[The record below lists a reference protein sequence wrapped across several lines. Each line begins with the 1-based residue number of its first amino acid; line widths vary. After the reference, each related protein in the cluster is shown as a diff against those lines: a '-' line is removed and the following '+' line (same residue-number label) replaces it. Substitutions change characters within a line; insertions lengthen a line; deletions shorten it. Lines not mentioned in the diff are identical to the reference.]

1 MTWYFSRRTSFIVA
15 SFGCTPHSI
24 GADWPSERGHADASQ
39 RPRTPGEHSSGL
51 FRDFRC
57 RCAGLAYLGNLV
69 ESVAARG
76 AVVTGHGVAQLGD
89 SINQL
94 IDFGVQISDV
104 AGAQRDR
111 PHLWNFR
118 ARHEG
123 LGCIVEP
130 VVRAKFGSADAQ

>member
-1 MTWYFSRRTSFIVA
+1 MRRSA
-15 SFGCTPHSI
+15 
-24 GADWPSERGHADASQ
+24 R
-39 RPRTPGEHSSGL
+39 EHLENTAACSLRRFVKPVIILTRLQLGP
-51 FRDFRC
+51 
-57 RCAGLAYLGNLV
+57 GLAYLGNLV

-76 AVVTGHGVAQLGD
+76 AVVTGYGVAQLGD

-111 PHLWNFR
+111 PHPWNFR

-123 LGCIVEP
+123 VGCIVEP
-130 VVRAKFGSADAQ
+130 VVRAKFGSAAA